1 MSVITIEEAKLHQ
14 RIDHDDEDLDIQSK
28 LDAAESMVAQF
39 LGRYFYKDET
49 ARVSAFNQIEG
60 IQERFATEQLALQN
74 LIEFDES
81 LYSGLVKQKRRDA
94 DSVISMT
101 VNGIVFNSQI
111 RAGILLTF
119 GYLYETREDIED
131 LPQSAKNVIQPYRIG
146 LGV

>member
-1 MSVITIEEAKLHQ
+1 MSVITIEDAKLHQ

-49 ARVSAFNQIEG
+49 ARLSAFNQIEG
-60 IQERFATEQLALQN
+60 IQERFATEQQALQN

-81 LYSGLVKQKRRDA
+81 LYSGLVKQKQRDA
-94 DSVISMT
+94 ERVISMT

>member
-39 LGRYFYKDET
+39 LGRYFYKDESDLT
-49 ARVSAFNQIEG
+49 LAFNQIDH
-60 IQERFATEQLALQN
+60 IQERFATELLALQN

-94 DSVISMT
+94 DRVISMI

>member
-39 LGRYFYKDET
+39 LGRYFYKDESDRST
-49 ARVSAFNQIEG
+49 AFNQIDQ
-60 IQERFATEQLALQN
+60 ISERFKVEQQTLQD
-74 LIEFDES
+74 LIQYDEN
-81 LYSGLVKQKRRDA
+81 LYSGLMKQKQRDA
-94 DSVISMT
+94 ERVISMI
-101 VNGIVFNSQI
+101 VNGIVFNTQI

-119 GYLYETREDIED
+119 GYLYEIREDIED
-131 LPQSAKNVIQPYRIG
+131 LPQAAKNVIQPYRVG

>member
-39 LGRYFYKDET
+39 LGRYFYNDET
-49 ARVSAFNQIEG
+49 ARLSAFNQIEE
-60 IQERFATEQLALQN
+60 IQERFATEQQALQN

-101 VNGIVFNSQI
+101 VNGIIFNSQI

>member
-28 LDAAESMVAQF
+28 LDAVESMVAQF

-49 ARVSAFNQIEG
+49 DLKSAFNQIDQ

-74 LIEFDES
+74 LIEFDEN

-94 DSVISMT
+94 DRVISMI

-119 GYLYETREDIED
+119 GYLYEIREDIED
-131 LPQSAKNVIQPYRIG
+131 LPQAAKNVIQPYRVG

>member
-39 LGRYFYKDET
+39 LGRYFYKDESDLK
-49 ARVSAFNQIEG
+49 SAFNQIDQ

-74 LIEFDES
+74 LIEFDEN

-94 DSVISMT
+94 ERVISMI

-119 GYLYETREDIED
+119 GYLYEIREDIED
-131 LPQSAKNVIQPYRIG
+131 LPQAAKNVIQPYRVG

>member
-39 LGRYFYKDET
+39 LGRYFYKDESDLT
-49 ARVSAFNQIEG
+49 SAFNQIDQ

-94 DSVISMT
+94 DRVISMI
-101 VNGIVFNSQI
+101 VNGIIFNSQI

-119 GYLYETREDIED
+119 GYLYETREDTED

>member
-39 LGRYFYKDET
+39 LGRYFYKDESDRST
-49 ARVSAFNQIEG
+49 AFNQIDQISEIFKIEQQTLQDL
-60 IQERFATEQLALQN
+60 IQY
-74 LIEFDES
+74 DEN
-81 LYSGLVKQKRRDA
+81 LYSGLMKQKQRDA
-94 DSVISMT
+94 ERVISMI
-101 VNGIVFNSQI
+101 VNGIVFNTQI

-119 GYLYETREDIED
+119 GYLYETREDIDD
-131 LPQSAKNVIQPYRIG
+131 LPQAAKNVIQPYRVG

>member
-39 LGRYFYKDET
+39 LGRYFYKDESDRST
-49 ARVSAFNQIEG
+49 AFNQIDQ
-60 IQERFATEQLALQN
+60 IQERFATEQLTLQS
-74 LIEFDES
+74 LIKFDEN

-94 DSVISMT
+94 DRVMSMII
-101 VNGIVFNSQI
+101 NGIVFNSQI

-131 LPQSAKNVIQPYRIG
+131 LPQAAKNVIQPYRVG

>member
-1 MSVITIEEAKLHQ
+1 MSVITIEDAKLHQ

-49 ARVSAFNQIEG
+49 ARLSAFNQIEG

-74 LIEFDES
+74 LIKFDEN
-81 LYSGLVKQKRRDA
+81 LYSGLMKQKRRDA
-94 DSVISMT
+94 DRVMSMI

-119 GYLYETREDIED
+119 GYLYETREDIDD
-131 LPQSAKNVIQPYRIG
+131 LPQAAKNVIQPYRVG